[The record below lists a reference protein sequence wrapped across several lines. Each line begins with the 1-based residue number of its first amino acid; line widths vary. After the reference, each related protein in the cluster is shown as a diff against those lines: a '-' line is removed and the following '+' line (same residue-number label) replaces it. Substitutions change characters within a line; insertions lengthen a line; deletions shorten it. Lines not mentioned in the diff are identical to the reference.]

1 MTRSVLWA
9 PWRGEYVGAP
19 RPDGCVFCRAAEGTD
34 DRENLVLLRGEGAF
48 LILNRFPYTV
58 GHLMAVPDRHVG
70 AMEDLSE
77 AEARELWALAV
88 RAKQALDAVL
98 RPHGYNVG
106 LNLGPAA
113 GAGVADHL
121 HLHVVP
127 RWVGDSNFLPVLGEV
142 RVISQHLLQT
152 YDSLVSELCRQGGG
166 GEPGASGER

>member
-1 MTRSVLWA
+1 MTRDVLWA
-9 PWRGEYVGAP
+9 PWRGEYVGGP
-19 RPDGCVFCRAAEGTD
+19 KPDGCVFCRSLEGSD
-34 DRENLVLLRGEGAF
+34 DRGSLVLLRGDRAF

-58 GHLMAVPDRHVG
+58 GHLMVVPNRHVG
-70 AMEDLSE
+70 AMEDLTG
-77 AEARELWALAV
+77 AEAAEVWALAV
-88 RAKQALDAVL
+88 RAKRALDAVL

-142 RVISQHLLQT
+142 RVISQHLLET
-152 YDSLVSELCRQGGG
+152 YDNLVSELSRQGG
-166 GEPGASGER
+166 EGASGER